1 MPTLSEKAVGSQGPG
16 VLVLPPKVRR
26 TIQIAAEEHGVTIA
40 LVLSRTRLRKVTLAR
55 QAACRYL
62 LRLGFSQTQAGRFL
76 GLHHTSVHYAAHVA
90 RPMAD
95 ALEYEPAPEHWGG
108 AA

>member
-1 MPTLSEKAVGSQGPG
+1 MPTLSEKAVDSQGP
-16 VLVLPPKVRR
+16 VVPLPPKVRR
-26 TIQIAAEEHGVTIA
+26 MIQIAAEEHGVTIA
-40 LVLSRTRLRKVTLAR
+40 LVLSGTRLRKVTLAR

-76 GLHHTSVHYAAHVA
+76 GLHHTSVHYAAHVQ
-90 RPMAD
+90 RT
-95 ALEYEPAPEHWGG
+95 EPDLLAYTPLPEHWGG